1 MSRLYTQFLMAAVR
15 WRQSVTVSKIETHL
29 GRFDVVI
36 RFETE
41 RQKLPDRHAE
51 RPLTQHR
58 STTSQ
63 YASLRRTVLKN
74 GLFDRALFC
83 HHARANEPLFTVV

>member
-1 MSRLYTQFLMAAVR
+1 MSRLYAQFLMAAVR

-29 GRFDVVI
+29 GCFDVVI
-36 RFETE
+36 RFQTE

-63 YASLRRTVLKN
+63 YAWSCGGTVLKTGCLIAPYFVN
-74 GLFDRALFC
+74 HSYSF
-83 HHARANEPLFTVV
+83 NKKV